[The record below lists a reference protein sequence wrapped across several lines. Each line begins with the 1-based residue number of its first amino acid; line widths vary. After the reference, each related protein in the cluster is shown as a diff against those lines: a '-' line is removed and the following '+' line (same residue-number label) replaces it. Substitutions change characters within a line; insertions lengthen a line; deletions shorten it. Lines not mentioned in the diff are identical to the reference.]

1 MFMGA
6 YLPNF
11 FTVLFGVLLVF
22 FVLFGI
28 ATFGNGLA
36 FNRICIILLKF
47 TEIVCRKDI
56 NVVSVVSVIIIL
68 ILRMMWDLLA

>member
-1 MFMGA
+1 MGA

-68 ILRMMWDLLA
+68 VLRMMWDLLA